1 MLVVPAVQPR
11 AETRRVNSRRHP
23 DGVTLRNWSTME
35 TALILYAICASA
47 VLVFSTLPR
56 ERPVPRSGPKAPN
69 GRIKYVVIPSF
80 SFHEWA
86 HCHPNLVIF
95 DLVAHRERNA
105 WHESIPDP
113 LQVSLG
119 DLSGLLKWLPPES
132 TVVVS
137 GGDAMKRLDANS
149 ESTLFRLGID
159 VIFLLD
165 RSVTL
170 R

>member
-1 MLVVPAVQPR
+1 MFQPFNR
-11 AETRRVNSRRHP
+11 GRKHNGETAGP

-47 VLVFSTLPR
+47 VLIFSTLPQ
-56 ERPVPRSGPKAPN
+56 ERPAPKSGPRAPKR
-69 GRIKYVVIPSF
+69 GITYVVIPRF
-80 SFHEWA
+80 LFNEWA
-86 HCHPNLVIF
+86 HCYPNLVIF
-95 DLVAHRERNA
+95 DLQTHHERNTRC
-105 WHESIPDP
+105 ESIPES
-113 LQVSLG
+113 LQVSLV
-119 DLSGLLKWLPPES
+119 DLPGLLKWLPPES

-137 GGDAMKRLDANS
+137 GGAAMERLDAKS

-165 RSVTL
+165 RSVTF

>member
-1 MLVVPAVQPR
+1 
-11 AETRRVNSRRHP
+11 
-23 DGVTLRNWSTME
+23 ME

-47 VLVFSTLPR
+47 VLVSITLLR
-56 ERPVPRSGPKAPN
+56 EPPAPRSARAPK

-95 DLVAHRERNA
+95 DLVADHERKA

-119 DLSGLLKWLPPES
+119 DLADLLKWLPPES

-137 GGDAMKRLDANS
+137 GGDAMERLDANS

-159 VIFLLD
+159 VIFLLG
-165 RSVTL
+165 RSLTF